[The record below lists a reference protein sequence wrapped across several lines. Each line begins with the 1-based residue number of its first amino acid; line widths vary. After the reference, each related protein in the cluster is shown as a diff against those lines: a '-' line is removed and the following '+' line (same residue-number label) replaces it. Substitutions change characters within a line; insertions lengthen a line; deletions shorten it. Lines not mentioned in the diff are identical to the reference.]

1 MGQAPDEIRQ
11 QIEETRS
18 DMGDTVQA
26 LTHKADVPGRIKES
40 ISDKTDRL
48 RRQMS
53 STSSQVSDATPSA
66 GDVREGAKQA
76 VGIAQENPIGLALGG
91 VALGFLA
98 GLALPTTRVEDERIG
113 PIADDVK
120 EKAVEAGQE
129 ALDRGKQVA
138 QDAASAATDAA
149 KESGQEHAEQLRE
162 SVAPSGDGQ
171 SSGEGS
177 PAAAAPTGVPAE
189 GVATDAPGGRTS
201 PA

>member
-1 MGQAPDEIRQ
+1 MGQEPGEIRQ

-18 DMGDTVQA
+18 QMGDTVQA
-26 LTHKADVPGRIKES
+26 LSHKADVPGRIKES

-53 STSSQVSDATPSA
+53 SASSQVNDATPSA
-66 GDVREGAKQA
+66 GDVRDGAKQA
-76 VGIAQENPIGLALGG
+76 VGIAQENPLGLAIGG
-91 VALGFLA
+91 VAMGFLV
-98 GLALPTTRVEDERIG
+98 GLALPTTRVEDERLG
-113 PIADDVK
+113 PISDDVK

-162 SVAPSGDGQ
+162 SVAPSGEESAQ
-171 SSGEGS
+171 PSGAG
-177 PAAAAPTGVPAE
+177 AAPDGTA
-189 GVATDAPGGRTS
+189 GRTT

>member
-1 MGQAPDEIRQ
+1 MGQEPNEIRQ

-18 DMGDTVQA
+18 QMGDTVQA
-26 LTHKADVPGRIKES
+26 LSHKADVPGRVKES

-53 STSSQVSDATPSA
+53 SASSQVSDATPSA
-66 GDVREGAKQA
+66 GDVRDSAKQA

-98 GLALPTTRVEDERIG
+98 GLALPTTRLEDERIG

-120 EKAVEAGQE
+120 ERAVEAGQE

-138 QDAASAATDAA
+138 QDAASAATDAV

-162 SVAPSGDGQ
+162 SVVPSGGGEE
-171 SSGEGS
+171 SSGEASG
-177 PAAAAPTGVPAE
+177 AAPTGVPA
-189 GVATDAPGGRTS
+189 GGAASDPPAGRTS